1 MPTPVCSDLWMLSS
15 ISAPMFSQHCNTDVQ
30 LIIGTQL
37 PFLAFTS
44 STMWT
49 QKRLCVKSSCLSA
62 TSHNLWTLLEVVS
75 WSDLS
80 TYVAR
85 VGVFFQLWYL
95 GSLPPFLGCLSGY
108 RNQWETFQ
116 CFGKHTVCV
125 LFLKGTGQ
133 CWEHWP
139 RLGPVLSS
147 VTIIE
152 HFSIDLALGVVRVI
166 TIAIL
171 FFPTRSFRCLLLWH
185 SSTWDWACSSLSPK
199 ALQMSRWRTRECG
212 SV

>member
-80 TYVAR
+80 TYIAR
-85 VGVFFQLWYL
+85 VRFFSSYGILEACHL
-95 GSLPPFLGCLSGY
+95 FLGACQVTEINEKLPSVLVNTLY
-108 RNQWETFQ
+108 VC
-116 CFGKHTVCV
+116 CFSREQASVGSIDQD
-125 LFLKGTGQ
+125 L
-133 CWEHWP
+133 
-139 RLGPVLSS
+139 VLS
-147 VTIIE
+147 
-152 HFSIDLALGVVRVI
+152 
-166 TIAIL
+166 
-171 FFPTRSFRCLLLWH
+171 CLQ
-185 SSTWDWACSSLSPK
+185 SLS
-199 ALQMSRWRTRECG
+199 
-212 SV
+212 